1 MCDTLFADHTHSSTS
16 RRCTRRRWWSATAP
30 GWDAMRAALRARVR
44 RAGEGGGGPRVENN
58 GPMALWRR
66 QLHVVVVIAQPPARL
81 WISKGGAPAFLLHQP
96 PGIDRS
102 KMDVGLEDAAQLATE
117 YEQLHG
123 ENETPVG
130 ELSSN
135 HSCVWSGQLK

>member
-1 MCDTLFADHTHSSTS
+1 
-16 RRCTRRRWWSATAP
+16 
-30 GWDAMRAALRARVR
+30 
-44 RAGEGGGGPRVENN
+44 
-58 GPMALWRR
+58 MALWRR

-130 ELSSN
+130 ELSSKFN